1 MFCSRFVEKRWSKID
16 MWQKRFLA
24 IVHHYDLS
32 MRWDRI
38 GSVGRAVALHL
49 HDAQTDSIAATE
61 VLLSPSALAEP
72 DVAKAKETTTPDPQV
87 RMNQDSEEYN
97 LASPNRF
104 WVLEEVDFLLQ
115 MNWADQNARGVKR
128 QEPWYHIEELVLSHH
143 PNFLCIAEPFIKSP
157 NVLPPLL
164 SKHSFSAI
172 FYHNNTPHRVGNIW
186 LFFRE
191 GMTPTLVNLS
201 QQQIT
206 VKVGNFLLTFVHA
219 SSSYGIRRQLW
230 QELSL
235 LGTSGQAWAV
245 IGDFNIVTSIAERK
259 GGGTPCISAMDDFNH
274 FIHLNALIDS
284 TTSGFKYS
292 WCNKRW
298 GSIRMLQKIDR
309 MLVNQDLLKGN
320 VGWRSKILKRKLSD
334 HSPIVGW
341 NTCIPKPHNIPFRF
355 RKTWLSHDTLRE
367 HLKRLEEEMDQILL
381 DQEHDPT
388 DSTLQQME
396 FDKAS
401 EIEEVTNVLTTM
413 AKEKSRVSD
422 ALHGE
427 RNSAYFHATIKMR
440 QARAQITEIKNRED
454 ELETAMK
461 DHGMGDEATIRDIIA
476 EVDSD
481 NDPQAGRYLG
491 IPESIAAGLN
501 VGDLQFV
508 FHQGSLSSE
517 GSEAGFERYE
527 LTNVLKPKNDPG
539 LNGLDTTPD

>member
-1 MFCSRFVEKRWSKID
+1 MGLVAGQNAVNQGNSLDPKLHYAISDQRQGIEVAVQGRHETLPTI
-16 MWQKRFLA
+16 LA
-24 IVHHYDLS
+24 GEFAQVPCVVGIGIAEN
-32 MRWDRI
+32 RI

-49 HDAQTDSIAATE
+49 QDAQPDSIAGDTAAVNGEGRAEHRNQERDESLTAGTLKAATE
-61 VLLSPSALAEP
+61 SLLPPPALAEP
-72 DVAKAKETTTPDPQV
+72 EVARVMDTTTPDPQG
-87 RMNQDSEEYN
+87 
-97 LASPNRF
+97 
-104 WVLEEVDFLLQ
+104 
-115 MNWADQNARGVKR
+115 NWADQVEQDEAQANSKKGYKPKW

-143 PNFLCIAEPFIKSP
+143 PDFLCIAEPLIKPP

-164 SKHSFSAI
+164 SKHGFSAI

-186 LFFRE
+186 LFWRE
-191 GMTPTLVNLS
+191 GMNPTLVNLS

-206 VKVGNFLLTFVHA
+206 VEVGNSLMTFVHA

-235 LGTSGQAWAV
+235 MGTSGQAWAV

-274 FIHLNALIDS
+274 FIHSNALIDS

-298 GSIRMLQKIDR
+298 GSKRMLQKIDR
-309 MLVNQDLLKGN
+309 MLVNQDWLKGN
-320 VGWRSKILKRKLSD
+320 VGWRSKILKRKFSD

-355 RKTWLSHDTLRE
+355 RKAWLSHDSLKEVVADSWNEPLYDVPIRKVVKKLKRLKQKLKSWSFE
-367 HLKRLEEEMDQILL
+367 VFGNQSQHLKHLEEEMDQILL

-427 RNSAYFHATIKMR
+427 RNSAYFHAIIKMR

-454 ELETAMK
+454 
-461 DHGMGDEATIRDIIA
+461 
-476 EVDSD
+476 
-481 NDPQAGRYLG
+481 N
-491 IPESIAAGLN
+491 
-501 VGDLQFV
+501 
-508 FHQGSLSSE
+508 
-517 GSEAGFERYE
+517 
-527 LTNVLKPKNDPG
+527 
-539 LNGLDTTPD
+539 